1 MTEPWIEVGRQRWQL
16 QGDTILSR
24 WVGACTLAELEPF
37 LAFAE
42 ACASRVE
49 SLFLIIDNTRAEPGG
64 PDVRRRLVEWSR
76 SHTHFAGVAIFGGDL
91 ATRAIGMLV
100 INALSLLTRRKLNIV
115 LLTDEAAARAW
126 VSERRQQQARER
138 ATPPLG

>member
-1 MTEPWIEVGRQRWQL
+1 MAEEWIQVGRQGWQL

-24 WVGACTLAELEPF
+24 WVGVCTLAELEPF

-42 ACASRVE
+42 SCARRVDG
-49 SLFLIIDNTRAEPGG
+49 LFLIVDNTRAEPGR

-126 VSERRQQQARER
+126 VSERRQQRARER
-138 ATPPLG
+138 VTLPLG